1 MPSRTPS
8 IPQTSNRKLIREL
21 EDLRQTLRSTLS
33 NTIDVLE
40 AAEPSEERP
49 ATVRSY
55 KPRIAREGVLLI
67 CYSGDVY
74 TFSKDVVAMRAEYDT
89 FENVVAVFNDRYV
102 TVSPDIDA
110 VALAARLMGSNV

>member
-8 IPQTSNRKLIREL
+8 IHQTSHRKLIREL

-40 AAEPSEERP
+40 EAEPSDERP
-49 ATVRSY
+49 ATVRTY
-55 KPRIAREGVLLI
+55 KPRIAREGVLLY

-74 TFSKDVVAMRAEYDT
+74 TFSKDVVAMRAEYGT
-89 FENVVAVFNDRYV
+89 FESVAAVFNDRYV
-102 TVSPDIDA
+102 TVSTDIDA
-110 VALAARLMGSNV
+110 TSLAARLMGGNA